1 MEMGFRYTQLFAL
14 IILVTS
20 MFVVGT
26 ANKNLTKGPENWN
39 FGFNYTNG
47 PFGHHNLT
55 RTSRRIIVGGSE
67 NWHFGFNYTDWA
79 LKNGPFYFND
89 TLVFKYDPPS
99 GPDSHP
105 HSVYLLPDMWSFLK
119 CDLRRAK
126 RVATTT
132 QGGGE
137 GFEFRL
143 KSWGPH
149 YFACGESNGIH
160 CNVGMMKFFVLPLLR
175 WY

>member
-1 MEMGFRYTQLFAL
+1 MEMGLRYTQLFTLVIL
-14 IILVTS
+14 IAS
-20 MFVVGT
+20 MFAVGT

-39 FGFNYTNG
+39 FGFNYTNW
-47 PFGHHNLT
+47 PFGHHNFNQ
-55 RTSRRIIVGGSE
+55 TSRRIIVGGSE
-67 NWHFGFNYTDWA
+67 NWRFGFNYTDWA

-105 HSVYLLPDMWSFLK
+105 HSVYLLPNLWSFLK

-160 CNVGMMKFFVLPLLR
+160 CNVGMMKFYVMPLPR
-175 WY
+175 